1 MIKHL
6 RWYIA
11 GLLMLA
17 TTINYLDRQTLSVAA
32 PTVCKELGINDAQ
45 YGQIGFAFL
54 FAYGL
59 LNPFVGRIIDRLGTR
74 AGFAWAVAIWALAS
88 MAIGPLLGIWAMSGL
103 VGRSN

>member
-1 MIKHL
+1 MVKNL

-32 PTVCKELGINDAQ
+32 PTICDELGLNEEQ
-45 YGQIGFAFL
+45 YGMIGFAFL

-59 LNPFVGRIIDRLGTR
+59 TNPFVGRIIDFLGTR
-74 AGFAWAVAIWALAS
+74 AGFAWSVVIWSLAN
-88 MAIGPLLGIWAMSGL
+88 MAK
-103 VGRSN
+103 